1 MQFWRYAQNSNSG
14 GAELSTP
21 RRGHRRSKWYRWN
34 IKTLT
39 VLLEKKQAFTLV
51 LYTLHLYKL

>member
-1 MQFWRYAQNSNSG
+1 MHKIQTVG